1 MKKSFLVSLFLVI
14 GMTLT
19 GQTFDYGR
27 ISGHPRLLLKA
38 GEEGRI

>member
-19 GQTFDYGR
+19 GQTFDYLR
-27 ISGHPRLLLKA
+27 FAAEDYR
-38 GEEGRI
+38 